1 MGAVL
6 TIDNGRQGEAE
17 MPVKMPLQKSRQKMT
32 VAWTR
37 MIVVEA
43 ERWLYSR

>member
-6 TIDNGRQGEAE
+6 TLDNGRQGEAE
-17 MPVKMPLQKSRQKMT
+17 MPVKMPLQSRQKMM
-32 VAWTR
+32 ARTR

-43 ERWLYSR
+43 ERWLHSR